1 MGWGLPAVWA
11 DEDCDVFTV
20 AVLLRLHISTVCI
33 LMSGV
38 VECCCVWC
46 CGVSDVWCCGV
57 LWCLVL
63 WSVDY
68 EQVEPVPGQ

>member
-38 VECCCVWC
+38 VECLMS
-46 CGVSDVWCCGV
+46 GVVVCCGV

-63 WSVDY
+63 LSVDY

>member
-38 VECCCVWC
+38 VECLMSGVVEC
-46 CGVSDVWCCGV
+46 CGVWCCGV
-57 LWCLVL
+57 LWCRVL
-63 WSVDY
+63 WSVVVSGV
-68 EQVEPVPGQ
+68 VECRL